1 MRNMSITK
9 MPISRFFIGL
19 LSCCIF
25 FLMSCDKEDDGN
37 SDFNLDQP
45 VQLTTFNIEGV
56 QGSIDQ
62 NAGTIV
68 FQLPYGISVNNIIPE
83 ISLPDGATINPGLN
97 EAISLAQPVTYTVV
111 NGNVYKDYTVSAKV
125 NKPISS
131 FSINGSQGSVNDN
144 TNSISVTLQGD
155 GVDITS
161 LQPEITLTEGVSTD
175 LDFTSPM
182 DFTEPVS
189 FTVTGQGNSET
200 YTINVST
207 PNNGSK
213 IAFLG
218 IAATRFE
225 IANPDEKAAS
235 DWFFST
241 YGNAEYISFQDIKDG
256 AQLDYSVIW
265 WHNDSSMELPGIA
278 LENTV
283 VEKIKTFYSNGGGL
297 LLSTFAARYV
307 ETLDLVPGG
316 KGPNN
321 VFGDFLPNGFVD
333 DNNSWGISFKTRAEH
348 PIFQGLETFEEGKA
362 KFLEK
367 GTFRLNHTAWWFL
380 PEWGGYGN
388 GEGWREQ
395 TGGINLASEDWDNTL
410 DGRVAIAE
418 FPSESS
424 EGNAIVI
431 AFGAYDWHNET
442 NAEGVP
448 SAPNGFLSNIQ
459 QLTRNSIDYLEG
471 DE

>member
-1 MRNMSITK
+1 MRNMSIRK

-19 LSCCIF
+19 LYCCVL
-25 FLMSCDKEDDGN
+25 FLMSCDKDDDGN
-37 SDFNLDQP
+37 SSFDLDEP
-45 VQLTTFNIEGV
+45 VQLTSFSIEGV
-56 QGSIDQ
+56 DGSIDQ
-62 NAGTIV
+62 NEGTIK
-68 FQLPYGISVNNIIPE
+68 FQLPYGISINNIVPN
-83 ISLPDGATINPGLN
+83 ISLPDGATIDPGLE

-111 NGNVYKDYTVSAKV
+111 NGNLYKDYTVSAKV

-131 FSINGSQGSVNDN
+131 FSINGSQGSINDN
-144 TNSISVTLQGD
+144 TNSISVTLQGED
-155 GVDITS
+155 LDIAN
-161 LQPEITLTEGVSTD
+161 LQPEITLTESVSTD

-182 DFTEPVS
+182 DFSEPVL
-189 FTVTGQGNSET
+189 FTVTGQGTSET
-200 YTINVST
+200 YTITVST
-207 PNNGSK
+207 PNSGSK
-213 IAFLG
+213 AAFLG
-218 IAATRFE
+218 IASNRSE
-225 IANPDEKAAS
+225 IVDPDEKAAS

-265 WHNDSSMELPGIA
+265 WHYDSSMELPGIA

-283 VEKIKTFYSNGGGL
+283 VEKLKTFYSNGGGL

-307 ETLDLVPGG
+307 EALDLVPDG

-333 DNNSWGISFKTRAEH
+333 ENNSWGISFKTRTEH

-395 TGGINLASEDWDNTL
+395 TGGINLASEDWDDTL

-431 AFGAYDWHNET
+431 AFGAYDWYNET
-442 NAEGVP
+442 NADGVP

-471 DE
+471 EE